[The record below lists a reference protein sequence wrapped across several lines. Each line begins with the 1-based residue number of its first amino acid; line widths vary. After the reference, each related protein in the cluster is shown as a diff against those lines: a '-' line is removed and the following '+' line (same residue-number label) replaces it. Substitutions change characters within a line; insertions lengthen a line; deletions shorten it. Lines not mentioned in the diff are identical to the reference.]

1 MNVRGGTKLEQY
13 LTRTA
18 ERLGDGA
25 TVRVGFLEGAT
36 YPAQERRADKLMKGL
51 DKLNTTGPFQKG
63 KKPSAL
69 RDYRK
74 SLKVRQ
80 TAFTGPPQPP
90 IVLTVATVAY
100 WNNFGTTRAP
110 ARPFFTNMIE
120 QKSPSWSADLALA
133 VLKTGYDSHKALNL
147 MGVRINDQLVQSIVD
162 WPADNAPLTV
172 AIKGF
177 NKGLIDRGIMQR
189 STGYEVVAT

>member
-1 MNVRGGTKLEQY
+1 MIRGGTRLEKY

-36 YPAQERRADKLMKGL
+36 YPPQERKASKLLKGL
-51 DKLNTTGPFQKG
+51 DTLNETGPFQKG
-63 KKPSAL
+63 KKPSRL

-74 SLKVRQ
+74 SLKLKTTTFV
-80 TAFTGPPQPP
+80 GPPQPP
-90 IVLTVATVAY
+90 IVLTVATVAF
-100 WNNFGTTRAP
+100 WNNYGTATAP

-120 QKSPSWSADLALA
+120 QDSPKWSAELANA
-133 VLKTGYDSHKALNL
+133 VLVSGYDSMKALKL
-147 MGVRINDQLVQSIVD
+147 MGVHINDKLVQAIND

-177 NKGLIDRGIMQR
+177 NKGLVDKGIMLR
-189 STGYEVVAT
+189 STDYEVVAA

>member
-1 MNVRGGTKLEQY
+1 VIRGGTKLEKY

-25 TVRVGFLEGAT
+25 TVRVGFLERAT
-36 YPAQERRADKLMKGL
+36 YPPQARNASKLLKGL
-51 DKLNTTGPFQKG
+51 DTLNATGPFQKG
-63 KKPSAL
+63 SKPSRL

-74 SLKVRQ
+74 SLKLKATTFVG
-80 TAFTGPPQPP
+80 APQPA

-100 WNNFGTTRAP
+100 WNNYGTATAP

-120 QKSPSWSADLALA
+120 QDSPNWSAELAAA
-133 VLKTGYDSHKALNL
+133 VLKAGYDSTKALTL
-147 MGVRINDQLVQSIVD
+147 MGVHINDKLVQSIND

-177 NKGLIDRGIMQR
+177 NKGLTDRGIMLR
-189 STGYEVVAT
+189 STDYEVVAA

>member
-1 MNVRGGTKLEQY
+1 MIRGGTKLEKY
-13 LTRTA
+13 LTQMA
-18 ERLGDGA
+18 ERLGNGA

-51 DKLNTTGPFQKG
+51 DKLNATGPFQKG

-74 SLKVRQ
+74 SLKLRA
-80 TAFTGPPQPP
+80 TTFTGPPQPP
-90 IVLTVATVAY
+90 IVLTVATVAFWANY
-100 WNNFGTTRAP
+100 GTATAP

-120 QKSPSWSADLALA
+120 QDSPKWSAELAKA
-133 VLKTGYDSHKALNL
+133 VLETGYDSRKALNL
-147 MGVRINDQLVQSIVD
+147 MGVHINDKLVQAIVD

-177 NKGLIDRGIMQR
+177 NKGLIERGIMQR
-189 STGYEVVAT
+189 STDYEVVV